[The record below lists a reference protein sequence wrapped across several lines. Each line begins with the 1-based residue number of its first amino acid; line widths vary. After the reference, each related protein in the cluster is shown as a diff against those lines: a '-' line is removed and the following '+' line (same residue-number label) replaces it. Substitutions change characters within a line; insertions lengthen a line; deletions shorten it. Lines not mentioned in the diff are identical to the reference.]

1 MKTIAIEKHLITP
14 MYRQKSR
21 RESVRGVDRG
31 NAASASFDL
40 DQTADCGSARF
51 WRGRVEEFHER
62 PRLPLAHRARQF
74 LAAARHPG
82 KAAGRFPRSGAAE
95 LRSHGGHR
103 KLPAAF
109 PRSAPSSARGRGVR
123 AAREARTGNGDP
135 APASATGAPRDRR
148 GGRRFAENPERG
160 DFGRG
165 DRTRRR
171 GSDRSDVPRLLPP
184 PHCLGGK
191 GGPAAGREAPYPRR
205 LAGRGGVRAR
215 WTRSAVRRRQRSR
228 VPEASP
234 PDRARSAKRPNLTKR
249 ELALRLGGCG
259 STPQEIVSPTMR

>member
-1 MKTIAIEKHLITP
+1 MIRLVEWESAMKTIAVEKHFITP
-14 MYRQKSR
+14 MYRRKSR

-31 NAASASFDL
+31 TPHL
-40 DQTADCGSARF
+40 LPLIWIKPRTADRRDSGGQS
-51 WRGRVEEFHER
+51 EEFHER

-74 LAAARHPG
+74 LAAARHSG
-82 KAAGRFPRSGAAE
+82 KAAGRVPRSGAAE

-123 AAREARTGNGDP
+123 AAREARTGNENP

-184 PHCLGGK
+184 PHCLRGK
-191 GGPAAGREAPYPRR
+191 GGPAAGCEAPTPGDWRAVAAAAPGGCDPLFGNESEAGYRELRR
-205 LAGRGGVRAR
+205 HIAL
-215 WTRSAVRRRQRSR
+215 
-228 VPEASP
+228 E
-234 PDRARSAKRPNLTKR
+234 ARSA
-249 ELALRLGGCG
+249 
-259 STPQEIVSPTMR
+259 